1 MSFNREAYDT
11 IEEALQLLKTKSNYA
26 YPRMVGYLQANIS
39 NVEDAKRILK
49 LVQEFE
55 GDKR

>member
-1 MSFNREAYDT
+1 MSYNKEAYQI

-26 YPRMVGYLQANIS
+26 YPRMVGYMQVAIGLT
-39 NVEDAKRILK
+39 EAKAILK

-55 GDKR
+55 GDK

>member
-11 IEEALQLLKTKSNYA
+11 IEEALKLLKTKSNYA
-26 YPRMVGYLQANIS
+26 YPRMVGYLQAAFGD
-39 NVEDAKRILK
+39 VEEAKRILK

-55 GDKR
+55 GDK